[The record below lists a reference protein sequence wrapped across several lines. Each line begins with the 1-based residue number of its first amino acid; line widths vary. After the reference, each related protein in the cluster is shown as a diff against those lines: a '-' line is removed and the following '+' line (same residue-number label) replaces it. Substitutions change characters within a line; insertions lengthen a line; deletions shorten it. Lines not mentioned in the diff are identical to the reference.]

1 MVLDTTEKYV
11 KDEEDSD
18 VGCLIAIFVPTML
31 LFPMNRGGK
40 GGHRKWGTRFKRFWA
55 GEWQGLLDESRN
67 FAEQGR
73 HVFAP
78 RGDGPVDGV
87 SEPSLEEIKLRAA
100 ERFVRQGELSRAA
113 RRLTAAKVAPA
124 TAATLQQVKDLHPAA
139 PLPRKP
145 QTQNSPDEPAVPL
158 TVPPRV
164 LLAALKTA
172 PRGSAAGPTGWRY
185 EHLRACMG
193 EGDASAEDGTVP
205 LPSFVYRMLAGNM
218 PDSCTTTLSA
228 ARLFALMKDN
238 GGVRPI
244 AVGDVLRRWVTK
256 AVCMENKLAFEDD
269 FAPLQFAVGTSAGG
283 EKIFRACQTYLE
295 TRRDDSD
302 RRVLVTLDCKNA
314 FNSIDR
320 QAILDELGTKWPS
333 FVDSF
338 WQFYGT
344 PAELWYR
351 MEDGR
356 TETILSQEGDA
367 KRTLRIVILS
377 MWDASSWL
385 FRGTSIRPPG
395 AQRRGHTD
403 GWIDG

>member
-1 MVLDTTEKYV
+1 MVVDTTEKYV

-31 LFPMNRGGK
+31 LFPMNRGGD
-40 GGHRKWGTRFKRFWA
+40 GGHRKWRARFKRFWA

-87 SEPSLEEIKLRAA
+87 SEPSLEEI

-124 TAATLQQVKDLHPAA
+124 TAATLQQLKELHPAA

-193 EGDASAEDGTVP
+193 EGDASAEDGAVP
-205 LPSFVYRMLAGNM
+205 LPSFVNRMLAGNM

-228 ARLFALMKDN
+228 ARLSL
-238 GGVRPI
+238 
-244 AVGDVLRRWVTK
+244 
-256 AVCMENKLAFEDD
+256 
-269 FAPLQFAVGTSAGG
+269 
-283 EKIFRACQTYLE
+283 
-295 TRRDDSD
+295 
-302 RRVLVTLDCKNA
+302 
-314 FNSIDR
+314 
-320 QAILDELGTKWPS
+320 
-333 FVDSF
+333 
-338 WQFYGT
+338 
-344 PAELWYR
+344 
-351 MEDGR
+351 
-356 TETILSQEGDA
+356 
-367 KRTLRIVILS
+367 
-377 MWDASSWL
+377 
-385 FRGTSIRPPG
+385 
-395 AQRRGHTD
+395 
-403 GWIDG
+403 